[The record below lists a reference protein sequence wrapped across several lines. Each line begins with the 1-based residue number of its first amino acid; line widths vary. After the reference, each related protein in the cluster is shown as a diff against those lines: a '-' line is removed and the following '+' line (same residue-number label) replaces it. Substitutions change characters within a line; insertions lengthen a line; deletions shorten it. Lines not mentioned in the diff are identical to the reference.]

1 MIIKRL
7 DVSDNCSVIIILLW
21 IIIFFLLCFKNS
33 WNDFKRDLIFL
44 LEVSF
49 IFLIENFFPLQKSKR
64 KRLANG

>member
-21 IIIFFLLCFKNS
+21 IIIFFLFCFKNS
-33 WNDFKRDLIFL
+33 RNDFKRDLIFL

-49 IFLIENFFPLQKSKR
+49 N
-64 KRLANG
+64 